1 MERQNNM
8 KNYFTKEKVK
18 RIVLMLIAVFL
29 MGVGVQFLNR
39 TNLGPDPFSA
49 MNYGFA
55 AMTGLSFGTFQLI
68 FNAVLFAIVLL
79 KDRKLFGLGTI
90 GNMVIVGYS
99 ADFTGWVVD
108 KLGFF
113 PAVEDLTVGM
123 KIGILIPTLTL
134 FLFAAALYMNCG
146 LGTSPYD
153 ALPILL
159 HRAVEK
165 ATKKTIPYKF
175 VRILYD
181 GIATVVALLVGG
193 TVGVVT
199 VLMVFTL
206 GPCVDLVSGLVKKSG
221 IFDVK

>member
-1 MERQNNM
+1 M
-8 KNYFTKEKVK
+8 KGYFSKEKVK
-18 RIVLMLIAVFL
+18 RIIFMLIAVFF

-55 AMTGLSFGTFQLI
+55 AKAGLSFGTFQLL
-68 FNAVLFAIVLL
+68 FNAVLFVLVLL
-79 KDRKLFGLGTI
+79 KDRTLFGLGTI

-108 KLGFF
+108 MLGIWPEGELSLGVKLGIM
-113 PAVEDLTVGM
+113 V
-123 KIGILIPTLTL
+123 PTLIL

-153 ALPILL
+153 ALPVLL
-159 HRAVEK
+159 HRATEK
-165 ATKKTIPYKF
+165 ATKKQVPYKF
-175 VRILYD
+175 VRMSYD
-181 GIATVVALLVGG
+181 GIATVVALLVDG

-206 GPCVDLVSGLVKKSG
+206 GPCVDFVSGLVKKSG
-221 IFDVK
+221 IFETK

>member
-1 MERQNNM
+1 M
-8 KNYFTKEKVK
+8 VK
-18 RIVLMLIAVFL
+18 RVVLMLIGVFF
-29 MGVGVQFLNR
+29 MGVGVHFLNR

-49 MNYGFA
+49 LNYGLSA
-55 AMTGLSFGTFQLI
+55 KAGLSFGTFQLL
-68 FNAVLFAIVLL
+68 FNAVLFLIVLC

-113 PAVEDLTVGM
+113 PSAEELTTGM
-123 KIGILIPTLTL
+123 KLGIMVPTLVL

-153 ALPILL
+153 ALPLLL
-159 HRAVEK
+159 HKGMEK
-165 ATKKTIPYKF
+165 AAKKEIPYKF
-175 VRILYD
+175 VRMMYD
-181 GIATVVALLVGG
+181 GIATVAAWLVGG
-193 TVGVVT
+193 TVGIVT

-206 GPCVDLVSGLVKKSG
+206 GPCVDFVSGLVKKSG
-221 IFDVK
+221 IFDEK

>member
-1 MERQNNM
+1 M
-8 KNYFTKEKVK
+8 KTYLTKEKSK
-18 RIVLMLIAVFL
+18 RIVLMLVGVFF

-49 MNYGFA
+49 LNYGLCA
-55 AMTGLSFGTFQLI
+55 KAGLTFGTFQLL
-68 FNAVLFAIVLL
+68 FNAVLFILVLF
-79 KDRKLFGLGTI
+79 KDWRLFGLGTI
-90 GNMVIVGYS
+90 GNMVLVGYS

-113 PAVEDLTVGM
+113 PAAEELTVAM
-123 KIGILIPTLTL
+123 KLGIMVPTLVL

-153 ALPILL
+153 ALPLLL
-159 HRAVEK
+159 HRAIEK
-165 ATKKTIPYKF
+165 AAKKPIPYKF
-175 VRILYD
+175 VRMLYD
-181 GIATVVALLVGG
+181 GIATIAALLVGG

-206 GPCVDLVSGLVKKSG
+206 GPCVDFVSGLVIKSG
-221 IFDVK
+221 IFDAE

>member
-1 MERQNNM
+1 M
-8 KNYFTKEKVK
+8 KK
-18 RIVLMLIAVFL
+18 RILLMLVGVIL

-49 MNYGFA
+49 MNYGFSA
-55 AMTGLSFGTFQLI
+55 IADLSFGTFQML
-68 FNAVLFAIVLL
+68 FNAVLFLIVLL
-79 KDRKLFGLGTI
+79 IDRKQFGLGTI

-108 KLGFF
+108 KIGFL
-113 PAVEDLTVGM
+113 PATEDMT
-123 KIGILIPTLTL
+123 IGIKLAIMVPTLVL

-153 ALPILL
+153 ALPVIL
-159 HRAVEK
+159 HRGVEK
-165 ATKKTIPYKF
+165 ATKKQIPYRF
-175 VRILYD
+175 VRMLYD
-181 GIATVVALLVGG
+181 GIATVVAFLVGG

-206 GPCVDLVSGLVKKSG
+206 GPCVDVVSGLVKKSG
-221 IFDVK
+221 IFDTK

>member
-1 MERQNNM
+1 M
-8 KNYFTKEKVK
+8 KSYFTKEKVK
-18 RIVLMLIAVFL
+18 RIILMLIAVFF
-29 MGVGVQFLNR
+29 MGVGVHFLNR

-49 MNYGFA
+49 LNYGLSA
-55 AMTGLSFGTFQLI
+55 KAGLTFGTFQLL
-68 FNAVLFAIVLL
+68 FNAVLFAIVLF
-79 KDRKLFGLGTI
+79 KDRKMFGLGTI

-113 PAVEDLTVGM
+113 PAVEDLTFGM
-123 KIGILIPTLTL
+123 KIGIMIPTLTL

-153 ALPILL
+153 ALPLLL

-165 ATKKTIPYKF
+165 AAKKQVPYKF
-175 VRILYD
+175 VRMSYD
-181 GIATVVALLVGG
+181 GIATVAAILVDG
-193 TVGVVT
+193 TVGIVT

-206 GPCVDLVSGLVKKSG
+206 GPCVDYVSGLVKKSG
-221 IFDVK
+221 IFDVR

>member
-1 MERQNNM
+1 M
-8 KNYFTKEKVK
+8 KKYLTKEMRK
-18 RIVLMLIAVFL
+18 RILLMLVGVFF

-55 AMTGLSFGTFQLI
+55 AMAGISFGTFQML
-68 FNAVLFAIVLL
+68 FNAALFILVLFI
-79 KDRKLFGLGTI
+79 DRKQFGLGTI

-99 ADFTGWVVD
+99 ADFTGWVVN
-108 KLGFF
+108 KLGFM
-113 PAVEDLTVGM
+113 PAAENMSIGL
-123 KIGILIPTLTL
+123 KIGIMIPTLTL

-153 ALPILL
+153 ALPVLL
-159 HRAVEK
+159 HRGIEK
-165 ATKKTIPYKF
+165 AAKKQIPYRF
-175 VRILYD
+175 VRMLYD

-206 GPCVDLVSGLVKKSG
+206 GPCVDYVSRLVKKSG
-221 IFDVK
+221 IFDTK

>member
-1 MERQNNM
+1 M
-8 KNYFTKEKVK
+8 KKYLTKEMVK
-18 RIVLMLIAVFL
+18 RILFMLVGVFF

-55 AMTGLSFGTFQLI
+55 EIFGISFGTFQLL
-68 FNAVLFAIVLL
+68 FNAVLFLIVLL
-79 KDRKLFGLGTI
+79 KDRTLFGLGTI

-108 KLGFF
+108 QLGFF
-113 PAVEDLTVGM
+113 PTVEEMTIGI
-123 KIGILIPTLTL
+123 KIGIMIPTLIL

-153 ALPILL
+153 ALPLLL
-159 HRAVEK
+159 HRGIEK
-165 ATKKTIPYKF
+165 ATKKQIPYKF
-175 VRILYD
+175 VRMLYD

-206 GPCVDLVSGLVKKSG
+206 GPCVDFVSGLVKKSG
-221 IFDVK
+221 IFDTK

>member
-1 MERQNNM
+1 M
-8 KNYFTKEKVK
+8 KHYFTKEKIK
-18 RIVLMLIAVFL
+18 RIIFMLIAVFF

-49 MNYGFA
+49 LNYGLSA
-55 AMTGLSFGTFQLI
+55 KAGLTFGTFQLM
-68 FNAVLFAIVLL
+68 FNAVLFAIVLF

-108 KLGFF
+108 KQGFF
-113 PAVEDLTVGM
+113 PPVEELTVGM
-123 KIGILIPTLTL
+123 KIGIMIPTLAL

-159 HRAVEK
+159 HRATEN
-165 ATKKTIPYKF
+165 AAKKTIPYRF
-175 VRILYD
+175 VRMLYD
-181 GIATVVALLVGG
+181 GVATVAAILVDGS
-193 TVGVVT
+193 VGIVT

-221 IFDVK
+221 IFEK

>member
-1 MERQNNM
+1 M
-8 KNYFTKEKVK
+8 KKYWTKEMGK
-18 RIVLMLIAVFL
+18 RVVLMLIGVFF
-29 MGVGVQFLNR
+29 MGVGVHFLNR

-49 MNYGFA
+49 LNYGLSA
-55 AMTGLSFGTFQLI
+55 KAGLSFGTFQLL
-68 FNAVLFAIVLL
+68 FNAVLFLIVLC

-113 PAVEDLTVGM
+113 PSAEELTIGM
-123 KIGILIPTLTL
+123 KLGIMVPTLVL

-153 ALPILL
+153 ALPLLL
-159 HRAVEK
+159 HKGMEK
-165 ATKKTIPYKF
+165 AAKKEIPYKF
-175 VRILYD
+175 VRMLYD
-181 GIATVVALLVGG
+181 GIATVAAWLVGG
-193 TVGVVT
+193 TVGIVT

-206 GPCVDLVSGLVKKSG
+206 GPCVDFVSGLVKKSG
-221 IFDVK
+221 IFDEK

>member
-1 MERQNNM
+1 M
-8 KNYFTKEKVK
+8 KNYLTKEKRK
-18 RIVLMLIAVFL
+18 RILLMLVGVFF

-55 AMTGLSFGTFQLI
+55 AMCGISFGTFQLL
-68 FNAVLFAIVLL
+68 FNAALFLIVLL
-79 KDRKLFGLGTI
+79 KDRTLFGLGTI

-99 ADFTGWVVD
+99 ADFTGWVIE
-108 KLGFF
+108 KLGIW
-113 PAVEDLTVGM
+113 PEGELSL
-123 KIGILIPTLTL
+123 GIKLAIMVPTLIL

-153 ALPILL
+153 ALPLLL
-159 HRAVEK
+159 HQGIEK
-165 ATKKTIPYKF
+165 ATKKQIPYKF
-175 VRILYD
+175 VRMLYD

-206 GPCVDLVSGLVKKSG
+206 GPCVDYVSGLVKKSG
-221 IFDVK
+221 IFEAE

>member
-1 MERQNNM
+1 M
-8 KNYFTKEKVK
+8 KKYLTKEMRK
-18 RIVLMLIAVFL
+18 RILLMLVGVFF

-49 MNYGFA
+49 MNYGFS
-55 AMTGLSFGTFQLI
+55 AMAGISFGTFQML
-68 FNAVLFAIVLL
+68 FNAALFLLVLCI
-79 KDRKLFGLGTI
+79 DRKQFGLGTI

-108 KLGFF
+108 KLGFM
-113 PAVEDLTVGM
+113 PAAEDMSIGL
-123 KIGILIPTLTL
+123 KIGVMIPTLIL

-153 ALPILL
+153 ALPVLL
-159 HRAVEK
+159 HRGIEK
-165 ATKKTIPYKF
+165 ATKKQIPYRF
-175 VRILYD
+175 VRMLYD
-181 GIATVVALLVGG
+181 GLATVVALLVGG

-206 GPCVDLVSGLVKKSG
+206 GPCVDFVSGLVKKSG
-221 IFDVK
+221 IFDTK

>member
-1 MERQNNM
+1 M
-8 KNYFTKEKVK
+8 KGYFSKEKVK
-18 RIVLMLIAVFL
+18 RIIFMLVAVFF

-55 AMTGLSFGTFQLI
+55 AKAGLSFGTFQLL
-68 FNAVLFAIVLL
+68 FNAVLFVLVLL
-79 KDRKLFGLGTI
+79 KDRTLFGLGTI

-108 KLGFF
+108 MLGIWPEGELSLGVKLGIM
-113 PAVEDLTVGM
+113 V
-123 KIGILIPTLTL
+123 PTLIL

-153 ALPILL
+153 ALPVLL
-159 HRAVEK
+159 HRATEK
-165 ATKKTIPYKF
+165 ATKKQVPYKF
-175 VRILYD
+175 VRMTYD
-181 GIATVVALLVGG
+181 GIATVVALLVDG

-206 GPCVDLVSGLVKKSG
+206 GPCVDFVSGLVKKSG
-221 IFDVK
+221 IFETK

>member
-1 MERQNNM
+1 M
-8 KNYFTKEKVK
+8 KKYLTKEMSK
-18 RIVLMLIAVFL
+18 RIVLMLVGVFF

-49 MNYGFA
+49 LNYGLSA
-55 AMTGLSFGTFQLI
+55 KAGLSFGTFQLI
-68 FNAVLFAIVLL
+68 FNAVLFVIVLL

-113 PAVEDLTVGM
+113 PAAEELTFGM
-123 KIGILIPTLTL
+123 KIGIMIPTLVL

-153 ALPILL
+153 ALPLLL

-165 ATKKTIPYKF
+165 AAKKEIPYKF
-175 VRILYD
+175 VRMLYD
-181 GIATVVALLVGG
+181 GIATVAAFLVGG

-206 GPCVDLVSGLVKKSG
+206 GPCVDYVSGLVKKSG
-221 IFDVK
+221 IFEAK

>member
-1 MERQNNM
+1 M
-8 KNYFTKEKVK
+8 KQYLTKEMRK
-18 RIVLMLIAVFL
+18 RILLMLVGVFF

-55 AMTGLSFGTFQLI
+55 AMAGISFGTFQML
-68 FNAVLFAIVLL
+68 FNAALFILVLFI
-79 KDRKLFGLGTI
+79 DRKQFGLGTI

-108 KLGFF
+108 KLGFM
-113 PAVEDLTVGM
+113 PAAENMSIGL
-123 KIGILIPTLTL
+123 KIGIMIPTLAL

-153 ALPILL
+153 ALPVLL
-159 HRAVEK
+159 HRGIEK
-165 ATKKTIPYKF
+165 AAKKQIPYRF
-175 VRILYD
+175 VRMLYD

-206 GPCVDLVSGLVKKSG
+206 GPCVDYVSNLVKKSG
-221 IFDVK
+221 IFDTK

>member
-1 MERQNNM
+1 M
-8 KNYFTKEKVK
+8 KQYLTKEMRK
-18 RIVLMLIAVFL
+18 RILLMLVGVFF

-55 AMTGLSFGTFQLI
+55 AMAGISFGTFQML
-68 FNAVLFAIVLL
+68 FNAALFILVLFI
-79 KDRKLFGLGTI
+79 DRKQFGLGTI

-99 ADFTGWVVD
+99 ADFTGWVVN
-108 KLGFF
+108 KLGFM
-113 PAVEDLTVGM
+113 PAAENMSIGL
-123 KIGILIPTLTL
+123 KIGIMIPTLTL

-153 ALPILL
+153 ALPVLL
-159 HRAVEK
+159 HRGIEK
-165 ATKKTIPYKF
+165 AAKKQIPYRF
-175 VRILYD
+175 VRMLYD

-206 GPCVDLVSGLVKKSG
+206 GPCVDYVSKLVKKSG
-221 IFDVK
+221 IFDTK

>member
-1 MERQNNM
+1 M
-8 KNYFTKEKVK
+8 KK
-18 RIVLMLIAVFL
+18 RILLMLVGVIL

-49 MNYGFA
+49 MNYGFS
-55 AMTGLSFGTFQLI
+55 AMLGISFGTTQLI
-68 FNAVLFAIVLL
+68 FNAILFILVLFM
-79 KDRKLFGLGTI
+79 DRKLFGLGTI

-108 KLGFF
+108 KLGLL
-113 PAVEDLTVGM
+113 PATGDMTL
-123 KIGILIPTLTL
+123 GIKLAIMVPTLIL

-153 ALPILL
+153 ALPVLL
-159 HRAVEK
+159 HRGVEK
-165 ATKKTIPYKF
+165 ATKKQIPYRF
-175 VRILYD
+175 IRMLYD
-181 GIATVVALLVGG
+181 GTATIVAFTVGG

-206 GPCVDLVSGLVKKSG
+206 GPCVDVVSGLVKKSG
-221 IFDVK
+221 IFDTK

>member
-1 MERQNNM
+1 M
-8 KNYFTKEKVK
+8 KKYMTKEMVK
-18 RIVLMLIAVFL
+18 RIVFMLIGVFF
-29 MGVGVQFLNR
+29 MGVGVHFLNR

-49 MNYGFA
+49 LNYGLSA
-55 AMTGLSFGTFQLI
+55 KAGLSFGTFQLM
-68 FNAVLFAIVLL
+68 FNAVLFLIVLL

-113 PAVEDLTVGM
+113 PPVEKLTFGM
-123 KIGILIPTLTL
+123 KLGIMVPTLVL

-153 ALPILL
+153 ALPLLL
-159 HRAVEK
+159 HKGIEK
-165 ATKKTIPYKF
+165 AAKREIPYKF
-175 VRILYD
+175 VRMLYD
-181 GIATVVALLVGG
+181 GIATIAAWLVGG
-193 TVGVVT
+193 TVGIVT

-206 GPCVDLVSGLVKKSG
+206 GPCVDFVSGLVKKSG
-221 IFDVK
+221 IFDEK

>member
-1 MERQNNM
+1 M
-8 KNYFTKEKVK
+8 KKYWTKEMVK
-18 RIVLMLIAVFL
+18 RVVLMLIGVFF
-29 MGVGVQFLNR
+29 MGVGVHFLNR

-49 MNYGFA
+49 LNYGLSA
-55 AMTGLSFGTFQLI
+55 KAGLSFGTFQLL
-68 FNAVLFAIVLL
+68 FNAVLFLIVLC

-113 PAVEDLTVGM
+113 PSAEELTTGM
-123 KIGILIPTLTL
+123 KLGIMVPTLVL

-153 ALPILL
+153 ALPLLL
-159 HRAVEK
+159 HKGMEK
-165 ATKKTIPYKF
+165 AAKKEIPYKF
-175 VRILYD
+175 VRMMYD
-181 GIATVVALLVGG
+181 GIATVAAWLVGG
-193 TVGVVT
+193 TVGIVT

-206 GPCVDLVSGLVKKSG
+206 GPCVDFVSGLVKKSG
-221 IFDVK
+221 IFDEK

>member
-1 MERQNNM
+1 M
-8 KNYFTKEKVK
+8 KK
-18 RIVLMLIAVFL
+18 RILLMLVGVIL

-49 MNYGFA
+49 MNYGFSA
-55 AMTGLSFGTFQLI
+55 IAGLSFGTFQML
-68 FNAVLFAIVLL
+68 FNAVLFLIVLL
-79 KDRKLFGLGTI
+79 IDRKQFGLGTI

-108 KLGFF
+108 KLGFL
-113 PAVEDLTVGM
+113 PATEDMT
-123 KIGILIPTLTL
+123 IGIKLAIMVPTLVL

-153 ALPILL
+153 ALPVIL
-159 HRAVEK
+159 HRGVEK
-165 ATKKTIPYKF
+165 ATKKQIPYRF
-175 VRILYD
+175 VRMLYD
-181 GIATVVALLVGG
+181 GIATVVAFLVGG

-206 GPCVDLVSGLVKKSG
+206 GPCVDVVSGLVKKSG
-221 IFDVK
+221 IFDTK

>member
-1 MERQNNM
+1 M
-8 KNYFTKEKVK
+8 KHYFTKEKIK
-18 RIVLMLIAVFL
+18 RIIFMLIAVFF

-49 MNYGFA
+49 LNYGLSA
-55 AMTGLSFGTFQLI
+55 KAGLTFGTFQLM
-68 FNAVLFAIVLL
+68 FNAVLFAIVLF

-113 PAVEDLTVGM
+113 PPVEELTVGM
-123 KIGILIPTLTL
+123 KIGIMIPTLAL

-159 HRAVEK
+159 HRATEN
-165 ATKKTIPYKF
+165 AAKKTIPYRF
-175 VRILYD
+175 VRMLYD
-181 GIATVVALLVGG
+181 GVATVAAILVDGS
-193 TVGVVT
+193 VGIVT

-221 IFDVK
+221 IFEK

>member
-1 MERQNNM
+1 M
-8 KNYFTKEKVK
+8 KTYFTKEKVK
-18 RIVLMLIAVFL
+18 RIAFMLVGVFF

-49 MNYGFA
+49 LNYGLCVKA
-55 AMTGLSFGTFQLI
+55 GLSFGTFQLI
-68 FNAVLFAIVLL
+68 FNAVLFLIVLL
-79 KDRKLFGLGTI
+79 KDRTMFGLGTI

-113 PAVEDLTVGM
+113 PAAEELTVGM
-123 KIGILIPTLTL
+123 KFGIMVPTLIL

-153 ALPILL
+153 AVPLL
-159 HRAVEK
+159 IHRGIEK
-165 ATKKTIPYKF
+165 AAKKQIPYKF
-175 VRILYD
+175 VRMSYD
-181 GIATVVALLVGG
+181 GIATVAALLVDG

-206 GPCVDLVSGLVKKSG
+206 GPCVDFVSGLVKKSG
-221 IFDVK
+221 IFEA

>member
-1 MERQNNM
+1 M
-8 KNYFTKEKVK
+8 KGYFSKEKVK
-18 RIVLMLIAVFL
+18 RIIFMLVAVFF

-55 AMTGLSFGTFQLI
+55 AKAGLSFGTFQLL
-68 FNAVLFAIVLL
+68 FNAVLFVLVLL
-79 KDRKLFGLGTI
+79 KDRTLFGLGTI

-108 KLGFF
+108 MLGIWPEGELSLGVKLGIM
-113 PAVEDLTVGM
+113 V
-123 KIGILIPTLTL
+123 PTLIL

-153 ALPILL
+153 ALPVLL
-159 HRAVEK
+159 HRATEK
-165 ATKKTIPYKF
+165 ATKKQVPYKF
-175 VRILYD
+175 VRMTYD
-181 GIATVVALLVGG
+181 GIATIVALLVDG

-206 GPCVDLVSGLVKKSG
+206 GPCVDFVSGLVKKSG
-221 IFDVK
+221 IFETK

>member
-1 MERQNNM
+1 M
-8 KNYFTKEKVK
+8 KKYWTKEMVK
-18 RIVLMLIAVFL
+18 RVVLMLIGVFF
-29 MGVGVQFLNR
+29 MGVGVHFLNR

-49 MNYGFA
+49 LNYGLSA
-55 AMTGLSFGTFQLI
+55 KAGLSFGTFQLL
-68 FNAVLFAIVLL
+68 FNAVLFLIVLC

-113 PAVEDLTVGM
+113 PSAEELTTGM
-123 KIGILIPTLTL
+123 KLGIMVPTLVL

-153 ALPILL
+153 ALPLLL
-159 HRAVEK
+159 HKGMEK
-165 ATKKTIPYKF
+165 AAKKEIPYKF
-175 VRILYD
+175 VRMLYD
-181 GIATVVALLVGG
+181 GIATVAAWLVGG
-193 TVGVVT
+193 TVGIVT

-206 GPCVDLVSGLVKKSG
+206 GPCVDFVSGLVKKSG
-221 IFDVK
+221 IFDEK

>member
-1 MERQNNM
+1 M
-8 KNYFTKEKVK
+8 KKYLTKEMRK
-18 RIVLMLIAVFL
+18 RILLMLVGVFF

-55 AMTGLSFGTFQLI
+55 EMFGISFGTFQLL
-68 FNAVLFAIVLL
+68 FNAVLFLIVLL
-79 KDRKLFGLGTI
+79 KDRTLFGLGTI

-108 KLGFF
+108 KLGFM
-113 PAVEDLTVGM
+113 PAAQDLSVGM
-123 KIGILIPTLTL
+123 KIGIMIPTLIL

-153 ALPILL
+153 ALPVIL
-159 HRAVEK
+159 HRGIEK
-165 ATKKTIPYKF
+165 AAKKQIPYRF
-175 VRILYD
+175 VRMLYD

-193 TVGVVT
+193 TVGLVT

-206 GPCVDLVSGLVKKSG
+206 GPCVDFVSGLVKKSG
-221 IFDVK
+221 IFDTK